1 MKKKRH
7 FFKKTNYFFLVKN
20 WSFKTAK
27 QETNTQTAV
36 KVFNIKT
43 LMISI

>member
-1 MKKKRH
+1 MKKKKDI
-7 FFKKTNYFFLVKN
+7 FLKNELFFLVKN

-27 QETNTQTAV
+27 QETTQTAV